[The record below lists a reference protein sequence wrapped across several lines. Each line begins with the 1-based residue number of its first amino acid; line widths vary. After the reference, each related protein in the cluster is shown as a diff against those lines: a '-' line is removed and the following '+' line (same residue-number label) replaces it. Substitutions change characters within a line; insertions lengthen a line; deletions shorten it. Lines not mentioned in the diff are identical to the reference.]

1 MITLD
6 RLPPRQPPAPPAPPA
21 PRAARPLLAP
31 SAFTLSGHAP
41 THDFLVPNPR
51 PDLAADRHF
60 LRMIEAG

>member
-6 RLPPRQPPAPPAPPA
+6 RLPPRLPPVQPAPAA
-21 PRAARPLLAP
+21 LRAARPALTP
-31 SAFTLSGHAP
+31 SAFTLSGPAP